1 MRQFQI
7 EIVNVTPPVFIKT
20 VKGGYNVLEVAFKQ
34 DGRVGGKKF
43 MDFAAPGVYNLLET
57 AKAGDIFDVVS
68 EKNAKG
74 YIDWVSVN
82 PGTAAEA
89 GPEVAQADSGASSPV
104 AAKPGYT
111 GKGRVVGSTY
121 ETAEERATKQAAII
135 RQATLNAAIEFHRG
149 ELNTAQGPDE
159 FESVLATARQFETY
173 TYSNLQARAE
183 SLRAVV
189 DGLKKT
195 S

>member
-1 MRQFQI
+1 MRQFQV

-34 DGRVGGKKF
+34 DGSVGGKKF

-82 PGTAAEA
+82 PGTAATATEA
-89 GPEVAQADSGASSPV
+89 GQEAVAENSGAPAP
-104 AAKPGYT
+104 AAARTGYSA
-111 GKGRVVGSTY
+111 KGRVVGSTY
-121 ETAEERATKQAAII
+121 ETAEERATRQAAII
-135 RQATLNAAIEFHRG
+135 RQATLNAAIEYAPKATEE
-149 ELNTAQGPDE
+149 EL
-159 FESVLATARQFETY
+159 VKVARRFETY
-173 TYSNLQARAE
+173 VYTDLQARAE

>member
-1 MRQFQI
+1 MKGLKKETMMRQFQV

-82 PGTAAEA
+82 PGREVAPTAAETGQEA
-89 GPEVAQADSGASSPV
+89 GKAVTEDSGAPAPA
-104 AAKPGYT
+104 AAKPGYS

-121 ETAEERATKQAAII
+121 ETAEERATKQAVIV
-135 RQATLNAAIEFHRG
+135 RQATLNAAIELHRG
-149 ELNTAQGPDE
+149 ELNTAQ
-159 FESVLATARQFETY
+159 
-173 TYSNLQARAE
+173 
-183 SLRAVV
+183 
-189 DGLKKT
+189 
-195 S
+195 

>member
-1 MRQFQI
+1 MRQFQV

-89 GPEVAQADSGASSPV
+89 AETSASPTDAVSKASP
-104 AAKPGYT
+104 APARP
-111 GKGRVVGSTY
+111 GRVVGSTY

-135 RQATLNAAIEFHRG
+135 RQATLNAAIAFLSNPEG
-149 ELNTAQGPDE
+149 KIADVL
-159 FESVLATARQFETY
+159 SVARQFETFVY
-173 TYSNLQARAE
+173 TDLQARAE

-189 DGLKKT
+189 NELKKT

>member
-1 MRQFQI
+1 MKGLKKETMMRQFQV

-89 GPEVAQADSGASSPV
+89 GQEAPESSSNVVTKASSAP
-104 AAKPGYT
+104 ARP
-111 GKGRVVGSTY
+111 GRVVGNTY
-121 ETAEERATKQAAII
+121 ETAEER
-135 RQATLNAAIEFHRG
+135 
-149 ELNTAQGPDE
+149 
-159 FESVLATARQFETY
+159 
-173 TYSNLQARAE
+173 
-183 SLRAVV
+183 
-189 DGLKKT
+189 
-195 S
+195 

>member
-1 MRQFQI
+1 MKSFTV

-89 GPEVAQADSGASSPV
+89 GQEAPESSSNVVPKASSAP
-104 AAKPGYT
+104 ARP
-111 GKGRVVGSTY
+111 GRVVGNTY
-121 ETAEERATKQAAII
+121 ETAEERATKQAVIV
-135 RQATLNAAIEFHRG
+135 RQATLNAAIEFVG
-149 ELNTAQGPDE
+149 ETSIGEVLKVANK
-159 FESVLATARQFETY
+159 FEDYVY
-173 TYSNLQARAE
+173 TDLQARAE
-183 SLRAVV
+183 SLRVVV

>member
-1 MRQFQI
+1 MMRQFQV

-68 EKNAKG
+68 EKNTKG

-82 PGTAAEA
+82 PGTAAEGQEA
-89 GPEVAQADSGASSPV
+89 PASSSDV
-104 AAKPGYT
+104 APKATSTPARS
-111 GKGRVVGSTY
+111 GRS
-121 ETAEERATKQAAII
+121 E
-135 RQATLNAAIEFHRG
+135 
-149 ELNTAQGPDE
+149 D
-159 FESVLATARQFETY
+159 
-173 TYSNLQARAE
+173 
-183 SLRAVV
+183 
-189 DGLKKT
+189 
-195 S
+195 

>member
-82 PGTAAEA
+82 PGAAAEA
-89 GPEVAQADSGASSPV
+89 GQEVAQADSGATAPA
-104 AAKPGYT
+104 AAKPGYS

-121 ETAEERATKQAAII
+121 ETAEERATKQAVIV
-135 RQATLNAAIEFHRG
+135 RQATLNAAIEFVG
-149 ELNTAQGPDE
+149 ETSIGEVLKVANK
-159 FESVLATARQFETY
+159 FEDYVY
-173 TYSNLQARAE
+173 TDLQARAE
-183 SLRAVV
+183 SLRVVV

>member
-82 PGTAAEA
+82 PGREVAPTAAETGQEA
-89 GPEVAQADSGASSPV
+89 GKAVTEDSGAPAP
-104 AAKPGYT
+104 AAARTGYSA
-111 GKGRVVGSTY
+111 KGRVVGSTY
-121 ETAEERATKQAAII
+121 ETAEERATRQAAII
-135 RQATLNAAIEFHRG
+135 RQATLNAAIEYAPKATEE
-149 ELNTAQGPDE
+149 EL
-159 FESVLATARQFETY
+159 VKVARRFETY
-173 TYSNLQARAE
+173 VYTDLQARAE
-183 SLRAVV
+183 SLRAIV
-189 DGLKKT
+189 DSLKKT